1 MISNSVYTT
10 VPIGVINGVSSRDS
24 QREIKSEGN
33 SDKRFVASDLFSR
46 LLLFPPALNRFQQT
60 NSIFNMRHPLYV
72 RRKAAL
78 KL

>member
-1 MISNSVYTT
+1 MILNSVYTT

-33 SDKRFVASDLFSR
+33 SSFVASDLFSR
-46 LLLFPPALNRFQQT
+46 SLLFPSALNRFQQT
-60 NSIFNMRHPLYV
+60 NSTFNMGHPLYV

-78 KL
+78 KP

>member
-33 SDKRFVASDLFSR
+33 SSFVASDLFSR
-46 LLLFPPALNRFQQT
+46 LLLFPSALNRFQQT